1 MRQFVALLLAGS
13 ATAFLAPR
21 SETQAPYIVPRD
33 EDIVAEHYIVK
44 LRDDH
49 NLEDHFTNIGLNVT
63 EVATEFENWDLL
75 NAYHFVIPEGN
86 SHVVHDVIR
95 RDPGVVRVT
104 HNHNVSPERSA
115 DEYAQS
121 GPPVGVVDEEYS
133 RSRSRTKNL
142 KARQDGCGE
151 VPLDYDSET
160 RKNTQWNL
168 AMIAAGRKITEQL
181 QGDIYKEDH
190 QAEWLANAGKG
201 VDIYI
206 FDSGIRLSHK
216 AFGGRASH
224 FNGKKS
230 NDKSPYC
237 NTAKMDDDIG
247 HGTHVAAIAAS
258 PDYGVAPAANII
270 NVKVDCAS
278 TMAHIISSVLDVI
291 KAHNNKKNAKAS
303 DFKGSVIN
311 VSMKWDMSNYANP
324 IDFEEAW
331 AKAADA
337 GIAIAAAAGN
347 ENKKSIGVPARWKSV
362 LSVGAVDVNYN
373 RWAKSNYKG
382 NMNIWAPGAGVKS
395 AIHTS
400 DTATEYLA
408 GTSMA
413 TPHVSG
419 VMALMIGWEG
429 GCISSNARSVYER
442 IEQNQIMSVTADQVI
457 VDSGATTALLQTGI
471 NHQAKPANQPYA
483 GIPGKKRSVAPRQEV
498 KDGDAD
504 MWESFDDPV
513 LECEGVEKEQ
523 RWVERNQLAEII
535 EKEFC
540 PEASKQEF
548 PDGRELFIGL
558 SRFTRR
564 YRENRPDAVSLSIQ
578 FPAGI
583 YYPVNRESCIDI
595 MRGKLLDT
603 CDGRSSS
610 NPVPFKAGGSYLA
623 GGIKYRMDPLSVR
636 TKASNGF
643 KSGCKIEVG
652 SGRRVISGV
661 KIWGAGWAGH
671 DNGATLDEKVGAC
684 GMVKNEGYWKF
695 KYEMRDDREWIVE
708 FIVDGSGAQGCIED
722 AIEKA
727 GGPKP
732 QCEVVQI

>member
-1 MRQFVALLLAGS
+1 MRQ
-13 ATAFLAPR
+13 

-33 EDIVAEHYIVK
+33 EDIVTEHYLVK

-86 SHVVHDVIR
+86 SH
-95 RDPGVVRVT
+95 
-104 HNHNVSPERSA
+104 RSA

-121 GPPVGVVDEEYS
+121 EPPVGVVDEEYS
-133 RSRSRTKNL
+133 RSKSRTKNL

-160 RKNTQWNL
+160 RKNAKWNL

-181 QGDIYKEDH
+181 QGDIYEDDH
-190 QAEWLANAGKG
+190 QAEWLANAGKV

-230 NDKSPYC
+230 TDKSPYC

-278 TMAHIISSVLDVI
+278 TMAYIISSVLDVI
-291 KAHNNKKNAKAS
+291 KAHNNKKNAKVS

-324 IDFEEAW
+324 IDFEEARK
-331 AKAADA
+331 KAADA
-337 GIAIAAAAGN
+337 GIAGAAAAGN

-362 LSVGAVDVNYN
+362 LSVGAVNVNYN

-413 TPHVSG
+413 TP
-419 VMALMIGWEG
+419 
-429 GCISSNARSVYER
+429 
-442 IEQNQIMSVTADQVI
+442 Q
-457 VDSGATTALLQTGI
+457 
-471 NHQAKPANQPYA
+471 
-483 GIPGKKRSVAPRQEV
+483 
-498 KDGDAD
+498 
-504 MWESFDDPV
+504 
-513 LECEGVEKEQ
+513 
-523 RWVERNQLAEII
+523 
-535 EKEFC
+535 
-540 PEASKQEF
+540 
-548 PDGRELFIGL
+548 
-558 SRFTRR
+558 
-564 YRENRPDAVSLSIQ
+564 
-578 FPAGI
+578 
-583 YYPVNRESCIDI
+583 
-595 MRGKLLDT
+595 
-603 CDGRSSS
+603 
-610 NPVPFKAGGSYLA
+610 
-623 GGIKYRMDPLSVR
+623 
-636 TKASNGF
+636 
-643 KSGCKIEVG
+643 
-652 SGRRVISGV
+652 
-661 KIWGAGWAGH
+661 
-671 DNGATLDEKVGAC
+671 
-684 GMVKNEGYWKF
+684 
-695 KYEMRDDREWIVE
+695 
-708 FIVDGSGAQGCIED
+708 
-722 AIEKA
+722 
-727 GGPKP
+727 
-732 QCEVVQI
+732 